1 LPFEEVIV
9 PEPIINLE
17 LSAKT
22 SVGTIEENEVS
33 HLNEV
38 DQDINNKSLLL
49 IKKLFNIQDAN
60 DQNLIDGLK
69 IKILSSG
76 LNKTV

>member
-1 LPFEEVIV
+1 VEDE
-9 PEPIINLE
+9 IN
-17 LSAKT
+17 
-22 SVGTIEENEVS
+22 
-33 HLNEV
+33 HLNETYKIV
-38 DQDINNKSLLL
+38 EDKSLLL

-60 DQNLIDGLK
+60 DQKLIDGLK